1 MGHLNKKT
9 PLFSTRENTK
19 FPKWKIKLEILEK
32 HVTIIVHGG
41 GFMIVNDSKKKE
53 ESRESDFVFI
63 ENVGSCL
70 DYLGIT
76 KSDFAASLDW
86 SLPKYSKTFG
96 AKRSRSLS
104 FDEAHEVAKHLG
116 FGIDDLLDPEFDP
129 AQTSP
134 RGKLKSLKATKR
146 LSHCLDDAI
155 TFRGNWKKL
164 EETFHVDYP
173 KAIRMVLNLHT
184 EEYAVEGHMNRI
196 QSRMIRGT
204 GKGDRLISTYRPY
217 VYVKYKG
224 LVSRTNDE
232 LIFGYW
238 FDEGNR
244 YMTLSICYMPEKDKF
259 SDYGIRKRRYYKSML
274 ANPNSGSFDVEAALV
289 AKNLVAGEIFTK
301 LYNFDGSMDLSDE
314 TLGKDLREVFEI
326 YKSLL
331 VKASDSANEVFWKA
345 YDAVAT
351 EDEAKVGDLNE
362 IIVESATESIA
373 RRSNMPMLRREV
385 IDEAGYCC
393 EICGRKETFEG
404 KDGKQYFEVSH
415 IIPFRKCLPE
425 WNPDVKSNLICVCP
439 QCNRLLDFANRGM
452 REEKIVELYYK
463 RKEAL
468 KKDGID
474 ISLSDMLKMHNL

>member
-1 MGHLNKKT
+1 
-9 PLFSTRENTK
+9 
-19 FPKWKIKLEILEK
+19 
-32 HVTIIVHGG
+32 
-41 GFMIVNDSKKKE
+41 MIVNDSKKKE

-164 EETFHVDYP
+164 EQTFHVDYP
-173 KAIRMVLNLHT
+173 KAIRKVLNLHT
-184 EEYAVEGHMNRI
+184 EEYTVEGHMNRI
-196 QSRMIRGT
+196 QSRLIRG
-204 GKGDRLISTYRPY
+204 KDEEDRTISTYRPY

-274 ANPNSGSFDVEAALV
+274 SDGNSGNFDVETAMV
-289 AKNLVAGEIFTK
+289 AKNLVAGEIYTK
-301 LYNFDGSMDLSDE
+301 MYEFRGKSDLSDE
-314 TLGKDLREVFEI
+314 TLGKDLKEVFEI

-331 VKASDSANEVFWKA
+331 VKASDSASEVFWKA

-351 EDEAKVGDLNE
+351 VDESKVEDLNDV
-362 IIVESATESIA
+362 ILESATKSIT
-373 RRSNMPMLRREV
+373 RRSNIPMLKREV
-385 IDEAGYCC
+385 LEEAGYCC
-393 EICGRKETFEG
+393 EICGRKETFES

-415 IIPFRKCLPE
+415 IIPFSMCRPK

-439 QCNRLLDFANRGM
+439 QCNRLLDYANNSE

-468 KKDGID
+468 KEDGID